1 MYENQNYYNPYAQ
14 NIAIV
19 KEYLKK
25 PIVLTIGILYIV
37 SIVFSLITAVS
48 MGSSFGNFFDS
59 IFTLS
64 SELYEYTAEEQQVM
78 SLFTNSG
85 FFSTMMI
92 CAMIPSIIMTGLFV
106 LAYFLMY
113 FKSKNPN
120 PDVSPKGGATI
131 LFVMSIIS
139 LVGTIIAS
147 LVLVLYAVIFVIFGI
162 VAAADP
168 SIAGDGGVVLLIV
181 FIIFALLMLGIA
193 AITLVYSI
201 SNMNFYNSIRKSL
214 SSVTLTHKGA
224 GVYGVFSIIY
234 GGMSVFSAISTMF
247 YGPLMKFMTSM
258 VPQEEMVG
266 FPTEIF
272 DSLGSMYTLSG
283 LAALVSSVMMILCG
297 IFALGYKKHINRY
310 INTYAGEQMP
320 EQPMTAPAYNQPSYS
335 QPQYTQPEYTQPTY
349 SEPQYTQPQY
359 TQPDYTNDYQ
369 QNAPDSDQT
378 TLLYSCPRC
387 GSACKDADVFC
398 NICGYKIK

>member
-14 NIAIV
+14 NISIV

-37 SIVFSLITAVS
+37 SIVFSLITAVT

-59 IFTLS
+59 ILS
-64 SELYEYTAEEQQVM
+64 YSGELSGMTAEEQQIM

-85 FFSTMMI
+85 FFSTIMI
-92 CAMIPSIIMTGLFV
+92 CTMIPSIIITALYV

-120 PDVSPKGGATI
+120 PDASPKGGATI

-139 LVGTIIAS
+139 LVGTILAS
-147 LVLVLYAVIFVIFGI
+147 LIFLLYAVIFVIFGI

-168 SIAGDGGVVLLIV
+168 GMAGEGGVVLLVV
-181 FIIFALLMLGIA
+181 FIILALLMLGIV
-193 AITLVYSI
+193 AILLVYSI
-201 SNMNFYNSIRKSL
+201 SNMNFFNSIRKSL

-247 YGPLMKFMTSM
+247 YGPMMKFMTSM
-258 VPQEEMVG
+258 IPQEEMVG
-266 FPTEIF
+266 FPTGIF

-297 IFALGYKKHINRY
+297 IFALGYKKHINKY

-320 EQPMTAPAYNQPSYS
+320 EQPMTAPVYNQQGYS
-335 QPQYTQPEYTQPTY
+335 QPQYTQPTY
-349 SEPQYTQPQY
+349 SEPQYSQPQY
-359 TQPDYTNDYQ
+359 TQPDYTNNYQ

-387 GSACKDADVFC
+387 GGACNDTDTFC
-398 NICGYKIK
+398 NSCGYKIK